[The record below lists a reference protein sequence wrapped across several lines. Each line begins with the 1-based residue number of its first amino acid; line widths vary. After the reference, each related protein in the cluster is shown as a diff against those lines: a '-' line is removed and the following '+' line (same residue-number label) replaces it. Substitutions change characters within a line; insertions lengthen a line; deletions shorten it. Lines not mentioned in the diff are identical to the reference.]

1 MEFFGLD
8 VLSATYLSK
17 MVNVFDKNVAAD
29 SETITAF
36 VKLFR
41 VGDGLLELGDVLG
54 LTSLIKAGEEMK
66 ALEDLEIPR
75 ISPTRIKYHIGP
87 IETKLERDT
96 DVGVDWIQKVEEMR
110 GKGRKSR
117 FKDPWINPRSRPK
130 LAYRWHWS
138 GYQYRTSTRSI

>member
-41 VGDGLLELGDVLG
+41 VGDALLELGDVLG

-75 ISPTRIKYHIGP
+75 ISPTRIKIPHRP
-87 IETKLERDT
+87 HRD
-96 DVGVDWIQKVEEMR
+96 KVRARHRRGSGLDPEGRGDEGKRKEE
-110 GKGRKSR
+110 SV
-117 FKDPWINPRSRPK
+117 
-130 LAYRWHWS
+130 
-138 GYQYRTSTRSI
+138 